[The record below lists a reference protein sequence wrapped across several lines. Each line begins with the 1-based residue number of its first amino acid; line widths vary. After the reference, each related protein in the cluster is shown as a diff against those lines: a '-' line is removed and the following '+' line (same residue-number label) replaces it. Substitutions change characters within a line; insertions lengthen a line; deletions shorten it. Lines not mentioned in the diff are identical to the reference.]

1 MIRRNRSEK
10 IKQVDKICCCVLLT
24 SIFFFRKRT
33 VSFQTLDVIMFLI
46 PVNKSNL
53 FVRMGAKGK
62 CIKLLA
68 FTLMAEVMDGIF
80 RKGSTV

>member
-1 MIRRNRSEK
+1 MITRNRSEK

-24 SIFFFRKRT
+24 SIFLKRT
-33 VSFQTLDVIMFLI
+33 FSFQTLAVIMYLI
-46 PVNKSNL
+46 PAKKNHL

-68 FTLMAEVMDGIF
+68 CILMPEVMDGIIRQGF
-80 RKGSTV
+80 TV

>member
-1 MIRRNRSEK
+1 
-10 IKQVDKICCCVLLT
+10 
-24 SIFFFRKRT
+24 
-33 VSFQTLDVIMFLI
+33 MFLI

-68 FTLMAEVMDGIF
+68 FILMQEVMDGIF
-80 RKGSTV
+80 RQGSTV